1 MKFIELVLFEMNFIK
16 NRHTTQ
22 IKILFHSINLYDSS
36 RYKFFLTFAKK
47 KKYSGQQHQKIKKRK
62 KILLLFSLLQ
72 TALPMLQNW
81 WSSSFWWCVDD
92 DDWRNSKNERKNGN
106 ENFILEELK

>member
-47 KKYSGQQHQKIKKRK
+47 KEIFRSTTSKNKKEK
-62 KILLLFSLLQ
+62 K
-72 TALPMLQNW
+72 N
-81 WSSSFWWCVDD
+81 SSSFFSPP
-92 DDWRNSKNERKNGN
+92 NSIADASELMIII
-106 ENFILEELK
+106 ILVMCR